1 MKPSGS
7 GNDQAMNRMEK
18 TSAVTTRR
26 YNEFPRRV
34 VTPRETTVS
43 EAVNAPKPA
52 SPPGERRLW
61 FFEDGSGEMKDL
73 LGGKGAGLAEMTR
86 AGLPVPPGFTITTEV
101 CLDYYKAG
109 RRFPDGLTEEV
120 HAAIGEL
127 EKRLEKGFGDAANP
141 LLVSVR
147 SGARVSMPGM
157 MDTILNL
164 GLNDETVM
172 GLAKLTGNERFAYDA
187 YRRFMAMFGN
197 IVLEI
202 PKDEFD
208 RVVEEAKRKTGVATD
223 PEVPACRWKEVIA
236 QYREIVRDHT
246 GNPFPQD
253 VFEQLDLAIKAVF
266 DSWNSK
272 RAIDYRKFNKISD
285 DWGTAVSVCSMVFG
299 NLGDDSGTGVAF
311 TRDPNTGEKHLFGE
325 YLRNAQGEDV
335 VAGIRTP
342 EKIED
347 LKTSQ
352 PDVYGQFV
360 TIAGQLELHYRDMQ
374 DLEFTVER
382 GKLWMLQTRSGKR
395 SAEAAVK
402 IALDLVHEGIISKEE
417 AVERVAAASLDQLFH
432 ARIDPNETFDIA
444 GKGLNASPGAA
455 SGEIVFDADTAAE
468 RGAKGEPVILVRTE
482 TAPDDVHGMIAAK
495 GVLTSR
501 GGATSHAAVVARGMG
516 KPCVAGF
523 DAMRVDARAKTATI
537 GDRVLHE
544 GDWVTIDG
552 TTGNV
557 MIGKLALIPPPSKL
571 PDWLSEF
578 LGWADAASRLEVWAN
593 ADTPE
598 DARKARELGAKGIGL
613 CRTEHMFMQQDRLPV
628 VQRMIISDTPE
639 ARAEALAQLL
649 PFQKDDFVG
658 ILEAMAGYPVTI
670 RLLDPP
676 LHEFLPSLEQ
686 LLVET
691 TELRITKGES
701 DPVYQEKMKVLGRVR
716 ALHEQN
722 PMLGLRVCRLGIVY
736 PEIYAMQVRAIFEA
750 ACDLRERGVDARPDV
765 MIPGVGT
772 VEEMRVTHDATK
784 SVAEE
789 VIARRAVPVPYHI
802 GTMVELPRACVIAD
816 ELAGIAE
823 FFSFG
828 TNDLTQTSYGYSRDD
843 AEASFIP
850 RYLELKILKDDPFQV
865 LDRVGVGALMR
876 EGTEKGRATRPDL
889 KIGICGEHGG
899 EPSSIAF
906 CDEVGL
912 DYVSCSPYRVPIAR
926 LAAAQSARAAH

>member
-1 MKPSGS
+1 MS
-7 GNDQAMNRMEK
+7 QA
-18 TSAVTTRR
+18 VL
-26 YNEFPRRV
+26 P
-34 VTPRETTVS
+34 VS
-43 EAVNAPKPA
+43 RDGAATGK
-52 SPPGERRLW
+52 RIW

-101 CLDYYKAG
+101 CLAFYQAG
-109 RRFPDGLTEEV
+109 RRFPDGLADEV
-120 HAAIGEL
+120 RASMAEL
-127 EKRLEKGFGDAANP
+127 ERRTGKGFGQAANP

-164 GLNDETVM
+164 GLNDETVA
-172 GLAKLTGNERFAYDA
+172 GLARLTANDRFAYDA

-197 IVLEI
+197 VVLNI
-202 PKDEFD
+202 PKEDFE
-208 RVVEEAKRKTGVATD
+208 RVVDEAKRKARVASD
-223 PEVPACRWKEVIA
+223 PELDAHKWKEVIA
-236 QYREIVRDHT
+236 QFREIVRDHT
-246 GNPFPQD
+246 GKPFPQD
-253 VFEQLDLAIKAVF
+253 VYEQLDLAIGAVF
-266 DSWNSK
+266 DSWHSK
-272 RAIDYRKFNKISD
+272 RAADYRKFNKIPD
-285 DWGTAVSVCSMVFG
+285 DWGTACSVVTMVFG
-299 NLGDDSGTGVAF
+299 NMGEDSGTGVAF
-311 TRDPNTGEKHLFGE
+311 TRDPNTGEKYLFGE

-342 EKIED
+342 MKISD
-347 LKTSQ
+347 LQSSQ
-352 PDVYGQFV
+352 PDVYAQFV
-360 TIAGQLELHYRDMQ
+360 AIAHQLETHYRDMQ

-382 GKLWMLQTRSGKR
+382 GTLWMLQTRSGKR

-402 IALDLVHEGIISKEE
+402 IALDFVHEGTITKEE
-417 AVERVAAASLDQLFH
+417 ALRRVDAASLDQLFH
-432 ARIDPNETFDIA
+432 ARIDPHEQYEVA

-455 SGEIVFDADTAAE
+455 TGQIVFDADTAAE
-468 RGAKGEPVILVRTE
+468 RGHAGEDVILVRVE

-523 DAMRVDARAKTATI
+523 DAMTVDYRAKTATI
-537 GDRVLHE
+537 GRTVLKE
-544 GDWVTIDG
+544 GDWITIDG

-557 MIGKLALIPPPSKL
+557 VIGKLALIPPPSKL
-571 PDWLSEF
+571 PEWLAEF
-578 LGWADAASRLEVWAN
+578 LGWADEAMRLEVWAN

-598 DARKARELGAKGIGL
+598 DARKARELGATGIGL
-613 CRTEHMFMQQDRLPV
+613 CRTEHMFMQQERLPV

-649 PFQKDDFVG
+649 PFQKADFTG

-691 TELRITKGES
+691 TELRITKREH
-701 DPVYQEKMKVLGRVR
+701 DPEYAEKMRVLARVR

-722 PMLGLRVCRLGIVY
+722 PMLGLRVCRLGILY

-750 ACDLRERGVDARPDV
+750 ACDLRARGVDARPDV

-772 VEEMRVTHDATK
+772 PEEMRTTYDAAK
-784 SVAEE
+784 LVADE
-789 VIARRAVPVPYHI
+789 VILTRGVEVPYRI
-802 GTMVELPRACVIAD
+802 GTMVELPRACVVAD
-816 ELAGIAE
+816 ELARTAQ

-828 TNDLTQTSYGYSRDD
+828 TNDLTQTTYGYSRDD

-865 LDRVGVGALMR
+865 LDRVGVGGLMR
-876 EGTEKGRATRPDL
+876 MGVERGRAARPDL

-899 EPSSIAF
+899 EPSSVAF
-906 CDEVGL
+906 CDQLGL

-926 LAAAQSARAAH
+926 LAAAQSASKA

>member
-1 MKPSGS
+1 M
-7 GNDQAMNRMEK
+7 DQMEK
-18 TSAVTTRR
+18 VSVSSTRL
-26 YNEFPRRV
+26 YNDFPR
-34 VTPRETTVS
+34 S
-43 EAVNAPKPA
+43 AAKQA
-52 SPPGERRLW
+52 SGEGKKSIW
-61 FFEDGSGEMKDL
+61 FFEDGSGDMKDL

-86 AGLPVPPGFTITTEV
+86 AGLPVPPGFTLTTEV
-101 CLDYYKAG
+101 CLAFYEAG
-109 RRFPDGLTEEV
+109 RKLPDGIPDEIRTSM
-120 HAAIGEL
+120 AEL
-127 EKRLEKGFGDAANP
+127 ERRTGKGFGSSQDP

-164 GLNDETVM
+164 GLNDETVV
-172 GLAKLTGNERFAYDA
+172 GLAKLTANPRFAYDA

-197 IVLEI
+197 VVLGI
-202 PKDEFD
+202 AKDEFD
-208 RVVEEAKRKTGVATD
+208 HVVDEAKQKAGVASD
-223 PEVPACRWKEVIA
+223 PELTADRWKEVIA
-236 QYREIVRDHT
+236 QYREIVRVHT
-246 GNPFPQD
+246 GKPFPQD
-253 VFEQLDLAIKAVF
+253 VYEQLDLAIAAVF
-266 DSWNSK
+266 DSWHSK
-272 RAIDYRKFNKISD
+272 RAADYRAFNKISD
-285 DWGTAVSVCSMVFG
+285 EWGTACSVCSMVFG
-299 NLGDDSGTGVAF
+299 NLGEDSGTGVAF
-311 TRDPNTGEKHLFGE
+311 TRDPNTGEKVLFGE

-342 EKIED
+342 MKISD
-347 LKTSQ
+347 LQTSQ
-352 PDVYGQFV
+352 PDVYAQFV
-360 TIAGQLELHYRDMQ
+360 AIAHQLETHYRDMQ

-382 GKLWMLQTRSGKR
+382 GTLWMLQTRSAKR
-395 SAEAAVK
+395 SAEAAVRVA
-402 IALDLVHEGIISKEE
+402 IDFVREEIITQAE
-417 AVERVAAASLDQLFH
+417 AVRRVDAASLDQLFH
-432 ARIDPNETFDIA
+432 ARIDPHEKYKVA

-455 SGEIVFDADTAAE
+455 TGQIVFDADKAAE
-468 RGAKGEPVILVRTE
+468 RGNAGEDVILVRVE

-495 GVLTSR
+495 GILTAR

-516 KPCVAGF
+516 RPCVAGF
-523 DAMRVDARAKTATI
+523 DAMVIDRRNRTATI
-537 GDRVLHE
+537 DGQVLKE
-544 GDWVTIDG
+544 GDWITIDG

-557 MIGKLALIPPPSKL
+557 VVGKLALIPPPSEL
-571 PDWLSEF
+571 PAWLAEF
-578 LGWADAASRLEVWAN
+578 LGWADDAMRLEVWAN
-593 ADTPE
+593 ADTPD
-598 DARKARELGAKGIGL
+598 DARRARELGATGIGL

-649 PFQKDDFVG
+649 PFQKKDFAG

-701 DPVYQEKMKVLGRVR
+701 DPTYVEKMRILTRVR

-750 ACDLRERGVDARPDV
+750 ACELTGRGVDAQPDV

-772 VEEMRVTHDATK
+772 VEEMQVTYDATK
-784 SVAEE
+784 AVADQVMAEHDGC
-789 VIARRAVPVPYHI
+789 AVKYRI
-802 GTMVELPRACVIAD
+802 GTMVELPRACVVAG
-816 ELAGIAE
+816 ELAAIAQ

-828 TNDLTQTSYGYSRDD
+828 TNDLTQTVYGYSRDD

-850 RYLELKILKDDPFQV
+850 RYLEKKILKDDPFQV
-865 LDRVGVGALMR
+865 LDRVGVGELMR
-876 EGTEKGRATRPDL
+876 MGVERGRTARPNL

-899 EPSSIAF
+899 EPSSVAF
-906 CDEVGL
+906 CDELGL

-926 LAAAQSARAAH
+926 LAAAQSALGEAPTSP